1 MSGIFRDVYVY
12 NVPLVSVRDHYITS
26 SLRAEDGY
34 KSGSMKVELT
44 LDNSASEQ
52 GVKGFGGPFTES
64 GRKDGCRVGGEGWL
78 YSRGFVK

>member
-1 MSGIFRDVYVY
+1 MFRMSGIFRDVYVY

-44 LDNSASEQ
+44 LDNRLRSKLS
-52 GVKGFGGPFTES
+52 
-64 GRKDGCRVGGEGWL
+64 L
-78 YSRGFVK
+78 IHI